1 MLDSPSWQMTKPLVS
16 HLPHHDVV
24 VVGGGPAGLQS
35 ARFLAGKGLSVV
47 LLEEHPSVGFPQH
60 CTGLVSLEGLAR
72 HILVSD
78 RKVVVN
84 RVRGAWFIGPGGVRL
99 LVERSEPVAAVV
111 DRPLLE
117 QLLLDEVARRAEVIL
132 GARVQ
137 PELLGADSPVVVAAG
152 VSSLARSRRDYVL
165 PALQFDYQLSQS
177 CGCDHVYVF
186 LGSQFSRGLFAW
198 AVPLS
203 ERVYRVGLAS
213 KGNVLLR
220 LELLLKRL
228 HSLTGCAKPER
239 RLAVYGG
246 AVYTGGMLDRL
257 VRGNTILVGD
267 AAGQTKP
274 TTGGGLV
281 YLSIAA
287 RKLAE
292 ALSAGEAGLYERL
305 VKRELG
311 AEMRAQLLLR
321 KLLNSL
327 DDKFLEEM
335 MLRVKK
341 LGFEELA
348 SREGSMDRQAALV
361 LKAAPS
367 LLFRSPSLALS
378 LLPKLLQSLLV
389 P

>member
-1 MLDSPSWQMTKPLVS
+1 M
-16 HLPHHDVV
+16 
-24 VVGGGPAGLQS
+24 
-35 ARFLAGKGLSVV
+35 SVA
-47 LLEEHPSVGFPQH
+47 LLEEHPRVGFPQH
-60 CTGLVSLEGLAR
+60 CTGLVSLEGLAK

-78 RKVVVN
+78 RRVAVN
-84 RVRGAWFIGPGGVRL
+84 KVRGACFVGPHGVRL
-99 LVERSEPVAAVV
+99 LVERSKPVAAVV

-117 QLLLDEVARRAEVIL
+117 QLLFEEVARKAEVIL

-137 PELLGADSPVVVAAG
+137 PELLGTGRPVVVATG
-152 VSSLARSRRDYVL
+152 VSGLARSRGGYVL
-165 PALQFDYQLSQS
+165 PALQYDYLLSQS

-203 ERVYRVGLAS
+203 EKVYRVGLAS

-220 LELLLKRL
+220 LESLLKRL

-257 VRGNTILVGD
+257 VRGNMILVGD

-281 YLSIAA
+281 YLSVAA
-287 RKLAE
+287 RELAE
-292 ALSAGEAGLYERL
+292 AVSAGELGLYERA
-305 VKRELG
+305 VRRELG
-311 AEMRAQLLLR
+311 AEMSVQLLLR
-321 KLLNSL
+321 RFLNSL
-327 DDKFLEEM
+327 DDKALERL
-335 MLRVKK
+335 MLQVKK
-341 LGFEELA
+341 LGLEELA
-348 SREGSMDRQAALV
+348 SKEGSMDRQAVLA
-361 LKAAPS
+361 LKAALS
-367 LLFRSPSLALS
+367 LPFRSPSLVLN

-389 P
+389 A

>member
-1 MLDSPSWQMTKPLVS
+1 
-16 HLPHHDVV
+16 
-24 VVGGGPAGLQS
+24 
-35 ARFLAGKGLSVV
+35 V

-117 QLLLDEVARRAEVIL
+117 QLLLDEVARGAEVIL

-137 PELLGADSPVVVAAG
+137 PELLGAGSPVVVAAG

-220 LELLLKRL
+220 LELLLKGL

-292 ALSAGEAGLYERL
+292 ALSAGEVGLYERL
-305 VKRELG
+305 VRRELG

-327 DDKFLEEM
+327 DDKALEEM

-378 LLPKLLQSLLV
+378 LLLKLLQSLLV

>member
-1 MLDSPSWQMTKPLVS
+1 MS
-16 HLPHHDVV
+16 LPHHDVV

-35 ARFLAGKGLSVV
+35 ARFLARSGLSVV
-47 LLEEHPSVGFPQH
+47 LLEEHSSVGLPQH
-60 CTGLVSLEGLAR
+60 CTGLVSLEGLAK

-78 RKVVVN
+78 EKVVVN
-84 RVRGAWFIGPGGVRL
+84 KVRGAWFIGPSGVRL

-111 DRPLLE
+111 NRPLLE
-117 QLLLDEVARRAEVIL
+117 QLLFDEVARRACALL
-132 GARVQ
+132 GMRVQ
-137 PELLGADSPVVVAAG
+137 PELLSTGSPVVVATG
-152 VSSLARSRRDYVL
+152 VGGLPGSRRGYVL
-165 PALQFDYQLSQS
+165 PALQFDYLLSRS

-186 LGSQFSRGLFAW
+186 LGSQYSKGLFAW

-203 ERVYRVGLAS
+203 EKVYRVGLAS

-228 HSLTGCAKPER
+228 YDLTGCAKPER

-246 AVYTGGMLDRL
+246 AVYTGGMVDRL
-257 VRGNTILVGD
+257 VRGNMILVGD

-274 TTGGGLV
+274 STGGGLV

-287 RKLAE
+287 KKLAE
-292 ALSAGEAGLYERL
+292 ALSAGEPRLYEVF

-311 AEMRAQLLLR
+311 AEMSAQLALR

-327 DDKFLEEM
+327 DDKALEKL

-348 SREGSMDRQAALV
+348 SREGSMDRQAALA
-361 LKAAPS
+361 LKAALS
-367 LLFRSPSLALS
+367 LLLRSPSLALNLFS
-378 LLPKLLQSLLV
+378 KLLQSLLV